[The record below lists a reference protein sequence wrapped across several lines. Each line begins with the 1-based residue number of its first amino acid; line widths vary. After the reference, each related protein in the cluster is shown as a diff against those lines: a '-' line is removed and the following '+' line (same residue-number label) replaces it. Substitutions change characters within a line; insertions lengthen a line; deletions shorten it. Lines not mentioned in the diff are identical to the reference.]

1 MEQTPPLVEQA
12 EAALSHAV
20 RAATT
25 WNDSCEQAAT
35 RLAELLARLG
45 SSRGDIRRR
54 LCQLGVTGSG
64 AAQLASDA
72 IKALRHREKAREQAK
87 FAGASPVCSYCA
99 EPLAPLSHFCPKCS
113 APASAL
119 VTMDPMGLIYTEGWA
134 YRRAVADKPRLMAL
148 VGMWLLFG
156 LPLASIVFFLW
167 MALQPLEFFS
177 SDREWGRFSLGDLA
191 LCLGAFVVVSAP
203 GILGVAILWKV
214 TARYVRSRRKR
225 AE

>member
-1 MEQTPPLVEQA
+1 MEQTPSPIEQA
-12 EAALSHAV
+12 EAALSLAV

-54 LCQLGVTGSG
+54 LCQHGVTGSG
-64 AAQLASDA
+64 AAQLASGA

-134 YRRAVADKPRLMAL
+134 YRRAVDKPRLMAL
-148 VGMWLLFG
+148 VGMWLIFG
-156 LPLASIVFFLW
+156 LPLAVAAVFFWIVLRP
-167 MALQPLEFFS
+167 MELFS
-177 SDREWGRFSLGDLA
+177 SRVEWGHFSLGDLA
-191 LCLGAFVVVSAP
+191 LCLGAFFVVFAP
-203 GILGVAILWKV
+203 VILGVAILWKV
-214 TARYVRSRRKR
+214 TARYVRSRRTPT
-225 AE
+225 E